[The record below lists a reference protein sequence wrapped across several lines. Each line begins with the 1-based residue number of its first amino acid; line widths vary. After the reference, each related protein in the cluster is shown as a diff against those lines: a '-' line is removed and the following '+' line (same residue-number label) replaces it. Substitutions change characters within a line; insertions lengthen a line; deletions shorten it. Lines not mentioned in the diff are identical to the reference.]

1 MAGPFYNPQAGMGI
15 EAAGASAVVSPV
27 APVRTSAADA
37 VTAGLN
43 LATQGVSLYGQYQKS
58 QGRSGGTRSGSP
70 DPNVAVFAEEMN
82 KVEQIRSEQGD
93 LAGRLAERAVASNFA
108 AAGVSFKD
116 TAYKS
121 VYESTTGRSFN
132 VYGRDDDEYFR
143 QKALERTE
151 VQAAFV
157 ASKAI
162 LPPGTSTESAL
173 EWSLNEVSKQQ
184 AAAYYVNKAQSNATV
199 AWQLGGDEDSGSS
212 KAFKE
217 VRSAFVAGT
226 LGALMQRYESGQVVT
241 PKDIADA
248 KVEWTSL
255 SAGPLRRPPNL
266 SGADGDA
273 QWNAFQE
280 GNERINNFFTTLES
294 ASSSKTLLDTQI
306 AILADA
312 VNKSDGMAALEKLV
326 TITGLLQGD
335 SAVYDSLV
343 AGQLGNLYE
352 KLRQVKIPPTATP
365 DTIVT
370 NPPPGSGRRNYEVDP
385 DELAKYQDMTG
396 MDIANQIVATAGHAK
411 VFDPSSIGNAQ
422 NQATFGKTMTGMIA
436 ALQSSNQGD
445 FFSPAYLKENVLNP
459 KILATLKAL
468 EKFDPDQ
475 ADKLRGGLQLGY
487 QMEKMRQLQNLSSIE
502 TGDLAKF
509 TRFNEQT
516 NSYELNVDEFGAGFG
531 KDIVAFNDALGA
543 YNNNLSEAAKDGF
556 NKFYEGRGRVSFGRL
571 SGDVGNPLN
580 IISYAK
586 LAGLTSAV
594 KRRDAIAALD
604 KGISNLNPEPR
615 ETELNLGQTMS
626 QAPFP
631 PAVEQPADQG
641 IDISPRPTD
650 QGIDISPRPTDEEDG
665 RSLLQRGLDLIF
677 SPAAAAEL
685 TPELRAQLEAVRTRL
700 PQTDIPPLPEAEL
713 GSAEAFNLVPP
724 LSQPKSTLAPPMEKV
739 SRVVVKGE
747 SPLGYRDWNRGTSN
761 DKPLSKAVAGLPVAY
776 NDILDLTHE
785 EHLARSGPKI
795 EADDPQRLF
804 AIGRYQIIPTTAIDA
819 FKFLGYTK
827 KQKYTPEV
835 QDNMFKY
842 LLMGKRKPLYD
853 YIKDEKGSDKG
864 EAVLEM
870 AKEFASIGVPYDV
883 QVSVTKRDA
892 NNKIVR
898 DAKGYPVKIKVT
910 RKKGESYYGQAAP
923 TTPEDIGKQL
933 DALRELYKKDPDALE
948 PMGPKQ
954 KQAKAVRTRL
964 PPTRPEDTSA
974 GDMREDIDMTKA
986 IDISPP
992 PNLKTKE

>member
-27 APVRTSAADA
+27 APATISGADA

-43 LATQGVSLYGQYQKS
+43 LASQGVSLYGQYQRS

-116 TAYKS
+116 KAYKS
-121 VYESTTGRSFN
+121 VYESTTGRSFD

-143 QKALERTE
+143 QKALERPE

-162 LPPGTSTESAL
+162 LPPGTSTESKL

-184 AAAYYVNKAQSNATV
+184 AAAYAVNKAQSDATV
-199 AWQLGGDEDSGSS
+199 AWQSGGDEDSGSG

-217 VRSAFVAGT
+217 VRSAFMAGT

-273 QWNAFQE
+273 QWEAFQE
-280 GNERINNFFTTLES
+280 GNKSIDNFFTTLES

-306 AILADA
+306 AIIADA

-343 AGQLGNLYE
+343 AGNLGDLYE
-352 KLRQVKIPPTATP
+352 KLRNVKIPPTATP
-365 DTIVT
+365 DAVRTD
-370 NPPPGSGRRNYEVDP
+370 PPPGSGRRPYEVDP
-385 DELAKYQDMTG
+385 DELAKYQGMTG
-396 MDIANQIVATAGHAK
+396 KEISNQIVATAGHAK

-445 FFSPAYLKENVLNP
+445 FFSPAYLKENVVNP
-459 KILATLKAL
+459 KILATLEAYK
-468 EKFDPDQ
+468 KSDPDQ

-556 NKFYEGRGRVSFGRL
+556 NKFYEGGGRVSFGRL

-580 IISYAK
+580 IISFAK

-650 QGIDISPRPTDEEDG
+650 EGIDISPRPTDEEDG

-685 TPELRAQLEAVRTRL
+685 TPELRAQLGAINKSL
-700 PQTDIPPLPEAEL
+700 PQTAIPPLPEAEL
-713 GSAEAFNLVPP
+713 GSTEAFNLVPP

-747 SPLGYRDWNRGTSN
+747 SPLGYRDWNRGTSLN
-761 DKPLSKAVAGLPVAY
+761 GKPLRKVVAGLPVAY
-776 NDILDLTHE
+776 NDIVELTHE
-785 EHLARSGPKI
+785 EHLARSGRKI
-795 EADDPQRLF
+795 NEDNPERLF

-819 FKFLGYTK
+819 FKFLGYSK

-853 YIKDEKGSDKG
+853 YIKDEKGSDKDK
-864 EAVLEM
+864 AVLEM

-883 QVSVTKRDA
+883 QVTVTKTDA

-898 DAKGYPVKIKVT
+898 DAKGDPVKIKVT
-910 RKKGESYYGQAAP
+910 RKKGDSYYGQPAP
-923 TTPEDIGKQL
+923 TTPEDISKQL

-954 KQAKAVRTRL
+954 KQARAAKTRL
-964 PPTRPEDTSA
+964 PPTRPEDTFV
-974 GDMREDIDMTKA
+974 GDMRTA
-986 IDISPP
+986 INISPRP
-992 PNLKTKE
+992 KN